1 MAPDDYSPLE
11 LFFYLG
17 GFLLWGV
24 AYARLVVRIPRHRF
38 VEIPAFA
45 VCGNVTWE
53 FLWGFVWTVEMM
65 GDTLQWF
72 YRLGCLL
79 DVCILCFLLRY
90 GKRQVSLPVLR
101 RFFHPAVAAGL
112 AGWTA
117 FYWTFRGQGY
127 DLPLGSNSAYVVN
140 VVMSVLYIGLV
151 LRMRDVSAFS
161 PGIGWLKGLGTGMV
175 TVFVFLAYP
184 DNAFVQTLGILTALL
199 DATYL
204 VVLHQRQRGR
214 LAPPL
219 ALALDGPALA
229 GFSGA
234 ASARAD

>member
-1 MAPDDYSPLE
+1 M
-11 LFFYLG
+11 
-17 GFLLWGV
+17 
-24 AYARLVVRIPRHRF
+24 
-38 VEIPAFA
+38 
-45 VCGNVTWE
+45 CGNVTWE

-72 YRLGCLL
+72 YRLGCVL
-79 DVCILCFLLRY
+79 DLGILAFLFRY
-90 GKRQVSLPVLR
+90 GAQQVSLPALR
-101 RFFHPAVAAGL
+101 RLFHPVLLASL
-112 AGWTA
+112 AGWSA

-161 PGIGWLKGLGTGMV
+161 PGIGWLKGIGTGMV
-175 TVFVFLAYP
+175 TVFVFLHYP
-184 DNAFVQTLGILTALL
+184 DNRFVQTLGVLTALL
-199 DATYL
+199 DLTYM
-204 VVLHQRQRGR
+204 VVLRLRQLGR

-219 ALALDGPALA
+219 ALALDGDAFSGAA
-229 GFSGA
+229 GGAFSGA